1 MELLDSS
8 MSDVADI
15 CYRKL
20 GKPVPEDIL
29 GKMSVEVSGRRDV
42 VSICPNGIL
51 LAFTMKIGVNL
62 NCRY

>member
-8 MSDVADI
+8 MSEVADI

-29 GKMSVEVSGRRDV
+29 GKMSVAVSGKGGAV
-42 VSICPNGIL
+42 WIYATKMLC
-51 LAFTMKIGVNL
+51 T
-62 NCRY
+62 